1 MCTAATYKSQDF
13 YFGRTFD
20 YEFNYGEEVT
30 VTPRNYPFPLRHQNA
45 LTEHYAMIGIAHMA
59 GDYPLYYDA
68 VNEKGLGMAGL
79 NFPGNAV
86 YSKVQTGKDNIA
98 QFEFIPWILGQ
109 CANVQE
115 ARVLLSHINLVDTPF
130 NEKYPVSPLHWIL
143 ADKEEAITIESVQ
156 EGLNIYDNPVG
167 VLTNNPPFPIQ
178 MFRLNDYMSLS
189 SESPTN
195 RFSADLKLK
204 PYSRGMGA
212 MGLPGDLSS
221 ASRFVRVA
229 FTKMNSLSGLSES
242 ESVSQF
248 FHILGSVDQTRGCCQ
263 LDKGEYEITIY
274 TSCCNA
280 DRGIYY
286 YTTYENHQ
294 ITAVDMYRENLDSDR
309 PVHYPLVQGE
319 HILLQNAAAGSA
331 EENQ

>member
-143 ADKEEAITIESVQ
+143 ADKEEVGSDGPT
-156 EGLNIYDNPVG
+156 GLVSDFVFHFLGY
-167 VLTNNPPFPIQ
+167 L
-178 MFRLNDYMSLS
+178 
-189 SESPTN
+189 
-195 RFSADLKLK
+195 ADAQGANYKL
-204 PYSRGMGA
+204 M
-212 MGLPGDLSS
+212 
-221 ASRFVRVA
+221 
-229 FTKMNSLSGLSES
+229 
-242 ESVSQF
+242 
-248 FHILGSVDQTRGCCQ
+248 
-263 LDKGEYEITIY
+263 
-274 TSCCNA
+274 
-280 DRGIYY
+280 
-286 YTTYENHQ
+286 
-294 ITAVDMYRENLDSDR
+294 
-309 PVHYPLVQGE
+309 
-319 HILLQNAAAGSA
+319 LQNAKCLSADVNAAFDPTFPDVLEKRNASYLNRGVVVTKYTGSRGKYGTNDASA
-331 EENQ
+331 EMMAYVTDILDRADVLWQTGELGKVDFGGGPICGEPRHRRGRHRRAGAFHAFAL

>member
-1 MCTAATYKSQDF
+1 
-13 YFGRTFD
+13 
-20 YEFNYGEEVT
+20 
-30 VTPRNYPFPLRHQNA
+30 
-45 LTEHYAMIGIAHMA
+45 MIGIAHMA

-143 ADKEEAITIESVQ
+143 ADKEEAITIETVQ
-156 EGLNIYDNPVG
+156 EGLKIYDNPVG
-167 VLTNNPPFPIQ
+167 ELTNNPPFPIQ

-280 DRGIYY
+280 DKGIYY
-286 YTTYENHQ
+286 YTTYDNHQ
-294 ITAVDMYRENLDSDR
+294 ISGVDMHQENLDGTQLIAYA
-309 PVHYPLVQGE
+309 PVRGE
-319 HILLQNAAAGSA
+319 QIYMQN
-331 EENQ
+331 